1 MNARVCRVAV
11 TLACASPA
19 LADPTVGTRISPR
32 KDIMI
37 YAPVPHVPLEARS
50 KHLAGSGVF
59 LFHVRPDGTVSS
71 VEVIQST
78 GHKILDDASVEAF
91 SRWRFKSGLA
101 SSKVKIPVTYTGNYP
116 EHAK

>member
-1 MNARVCRVAV
+1 MNARLCCVVIA
-11 TLACASPA
+11 LACVSSA
-19 LADPTVGTRISPR
+19 LADPTVDMPVTQR
-32 KDIMI
+32 KDMMI
-37 YAPVPHVPLEARS
+37 YAPVPHVPSEARA

-71 VEVIQST
+71 VEVVQST

-91 SRWRFKSGLA
+91 SKWRFKPGLGA
-101 SSKVKIPVTYTGNYP
+101 SKVKIPVTYTGNYR